1 MLGVPSLELGWFAGK
16 LGRQK
21 VAMLYESDVEL
32 PSDIVG
38 VLYAEL
44 DRGGGWK
51 LKLANEMRAARLPV
65 DMNKV

>member
-1 MLGVPSLELGWFAGK
+1 
-16 LGRQK
+16 
-21 VAMLYESDVEL
+21 MLYESDVEL